1 MAEKE
6 TWYREQYPSPD
17 HSQWRRSELE
27 IPWQSTLG
35 TESNLEGVHLD
46 IFGNIM
52 ILNVPHL
59 SDISVQFMHG
69 FPGHLIPYH
78 HHGILSDKITV
89 TAHISNQAMQ
99 SLLTGD

>member
-1 MAEKE
+1 M
-6 TWYREQYPSPD
+6 
-17 HSQWRRSELE
+17 E

-99 SLLTGD
+99 SLSTGD